1 MQTQLAHLIKNQ
13 MFEGY
18 LLVKGGE
25 QRTSSNGS
33 KFLDMTLADITAE
46 VNAKMWDGN
55 TPAPKCGQVVKVRA
69 MMLEYNGRPQLRV
82 DKLRPLEE
90 RDQVDMSLLVPC
102 APYPPEDMLKALTDR
117 VAKMKDEGLRQV
129 VTKRLEMAGDAI
141 LYFPAAQKLHHA
153 EKGGLLHHT
162 STMLR
167 LAEAVCAVYPT
178 LDSDLLAAGVIL
190 HDLCKMSEMN
200 SDEMGVVTDYTV
212 EGMLLGHL
220 VEGVSEIQAICDEVG
235 VDEELKLMLSHMI
248 LSHHD
253 LPEFGSPKPPMFP
266 EAEILHEIDLMDARM
281 YEMNYALRS
290 AQPGGFTERIW
301 SLERKLYRR
310 KSTPGR
316 LTPGRLSLHALATA
330 GSDTNSGTIN
340 WSSRILRIR
349 ILRIIGR
356 RCRLVQA
363 EPARTLLP
371 PDRTQNQPP

>member
-1 MQTQLAHLIKNQ
+1 MQTQLIHLVKNQ

-18 LLVKGGE
+18 LLVKAGE

-33 KFLDMTLADITAE
+33 KFLDMTLADISGE

-55 TPAPKCGQVVKVRA
+55 TAAPKIGQVIKVRA

-82 DKLRPLEE
+82 DKLRPIGE
-90 RDQVDMSLLVPC
+90 RDEVDMSLLVPC
-102 APYPPEDMLKALTDR
+102 APYPPEEMLSLLTERIDR
-117 VAKMKDEGLRQV
+117 IQNEGLREV
-129 VTKRLEMAGDAI
+129 VRRRLQMAGDAI

-167 LAEAVCAVYPT
+167 LAGAVCEIYPT

-190 HDLCKMSEMN
+190 HDLCKMSEMH

-212 EGMLLGHL
+212 QGMLLGHL
-220 VEGVSEIQAICDEVG
+220 VQGVSEIQAICDEVG

-253 LPEFGSPKPPMFP
+253 LPEYGSPKPPMFP

-281 YEMNYALRS
+281 YEMNYALRG

-310 KSTPGR
+310 REG
-316 LTPGRLSLHALATA
+316 
-330 GSDTNSGTIN
+330 
-340 WSSRILRIR
+340 
-349 ILRIIGR
+349 
-356 RCRLVQA
+356 
-363 EPARTLLP
+363 
-371 PDRTQNQPP
+371 

>member
-1 MQTQLAHLIKNQ
+1 MQTQLIHLVKNQ

-18 LLVKGGE
+18 LLVKAGE

-33 KFLDMTLADITAE
+33 KFLDMTLADISGE

-55 TPAPKCGQVVKVRA
+55 TAAPKIGQVIKVRA

-82 DKLRPLEE
+82 DKLRPIGE
-90 RDQVDMSLLVPC
+90 RDEVDMSLLVPC
-102 APYPPEDMLKALTDR
+102 APYPPEEMLSLLTERVDR
-117 VAKMKDEGLRQV
+117 IQNEGLREV
-129 VTKRLEMAGDAI
+129 VRRRLQMAGDAI

-167 LAEAVCAVYPT
+167 LAGAVCEIYPT

-190 HDLCKMSEMN
+190 HDLCKMSEMH

-212 EGMLLGHL
+212 QGMLLGHL
-220 VEGVSEIQAICDEVG
+220 VQGVSEIQAICDEVG

-253 LPEFGSPKPPMFP
+253 LPEYGSPKPPMFP

-281 YEMNYALRS
+281 YEMNYALRG

-310 KSTPGR
+310 REG
-316 LTPGRLSLHALATA
+316 
-330 GSDTNSGTIN
+330 
-340 WSSRILRIR
+340 
-349 ILRIIGR
+349 
-356 RCRLVQA
+356 
-363 EPARTLLP
+363 
-371 PDRTQNQPP
+371 